1 MEHAAGEDLSFL
13 SLYAQQRDEQ
23 AFAAL
28 VRRHVD
34 LVYSSALRRVG
45 DRQLAEDVTQ
55 AVFVILAKKAGSI
68 RTGPL
73 SAWLLST
80 VRYAA
85 ANALRIENRRRRHE
99 RAAALAAGET
109 WGASAARG
117 AAGACSPTPAD
128 VLVWQEV
135 ARQLD
140 DAVLALPSAD
150 RRAVLLRYFED
161 RGIPEIAADLK
172 VSEGA
177 AKQRLGR
184 AVQKLRERLSRRG
197 VSLAGEADAT
207 SLAALLASHAVRTAP
222 PGLVNAA
229 CAAATGGAA
238 AAGAG
243 ISIAKGAMTM
253 MAWAKTKLVASVVV
267 GLAVIGGTGGAIAV
281 RAAMADEK
289 GGARAARPAAA
300 DPDSATPA
308 AAAQE
313 APAEPTDA
321 DAAKPDDDRVSVR
334 TAPPVVVA
342 TVPQSGKTGLDA
354 KAVKELRVTYSK
366 AMTDGS
372 WSWSTWGQENFP
384 KTTGKPHYLPDKR
397 TCVLPVELEPG
408 HTYAIWLNSN
418 NFGNFK
424 DSTGR
429 KAVPYLLIFETKK

>member
-1 MEHAAGEDLSFL
+1 MEHAAGDDLAFL
-13 SLYAQQRDEQ
+13 SRYAHQRDER

-34 LVYSSALRRVG
+34 LVYSAAVRRVG

-55 AVFVILAKKAGSI
+55 AVFVILAKKAKSI

-80 VRYAA
+80 VRYASA
-85 ANALRIENRRRRHE
+85 HALKIDSRRRRHE
-99 RAAALAAGET
+99 QAAATAAGQYRD
-109 WGASAARG
+109 ASG
-117 AAGACSPTPAD
+117 AGACSSNPAD

-140 DAVLALPSAD
+140 DAVLGLPGPD
-150 RRAVLLRYFED
+150 RRAVLLRYFEGRAISD
-161 RGIPEIAADLK
+161 VAAELN

-177 AKQRLGR
+177 AKQRIGR

-197 VSLAGEADAT
+197 VALVGELDAT
-207 SLAALLASHAVRTAP
+207 FLPSLLASHAVRAAP

-229 CAAATGGAA
+229 CAAATGA
-238 AAGAG
+238 AAGAGASAGAAAG

-281 RAAMADEK
+281 RAAMADDK
-289 GGARAARPAAA
+289 GAAKADAPDAAQ
-300 DPDSATPA
+300 PA
-308 AAAQE
+308 AAAQDASAA
-313 APAEPTDA
+313 APPA
-321 DAAKPDDDRVSVR
+321 DAEKPEESVVSIR
-334 TAPPVVVA
+334 SAPPVVIA
-342 TVPQSGKTGLDA
+342 TVPQSGKAGVDA

-366 AMTDGS
+366 TMTDGS
-372 WSWSTWGQENFP
+372 WSWSTWGEENFP

-397 TCVLPVELEPG
+397 TCVLPVALEPG
-408 HTYAIWLNSN
+408 RTYAIWLNSG

-424 DSTGR
+424 DREGR
-429 KAVPYLLIFETKK
+429 PAVPYLLIFESKK